1 MARCLLLTLLALVCV
16 LPVANAI
23 ISFFTPEELR
33 YTFGVEKLTDVPN
46 HDHVYPEVVFGEN
59 GTLERLL
66 LTLEG
71 QLHQLDLTPVTN
83 ELVGPSLTVIHRGN
97 DSNTLDI
104 NPELRQC
111 HYHHYSNHTYAA
123 VSNCDGNVKG
133 IIVKPHGAYV
143 IHPMPDRHV
152 GRFKRSASGHGL
164 HVLYKREAP
173 PTDFCGLDST
183 ISSEELIDDES
194 SVNEDVFVVGQR
206 LSQQGDLI
214 VELAIFVDE
223 LLWRHFSSK
232 YGGYAMSKL
241 QDYALTM
248 LNNIQ
253 IMYRQPSAV
262 PQLTFRVVRYE
273 VLSTQPSAMAPHLHN
288 YGHAQQYL
296 DRFCRYQKSLGVRDW
311 DHALLLTGYDIH
323 RGSGS
328 RSISGIARLDG
339 MCDPWNTCT
348 LAEGLDFT
356 SAFIGTHELGHSVGM
371 RHDEP
376 YCPSRHIMSSSLGP
390 GKVTWSTCSL
400 RDYHAFLQRLD
411 SRGKNCL
418 RQTMYPEKMAIRRD
432 VKPGQLYDA
441 NVQCSMMHGPGYQQ
455 VTPRQDHYDGI
466 CYMMW
471 CGQSTFGRIITSH
484 PALEGTFCG
493 PSKWCQLGRCV
504 PWYGNTPT
512 TTLPPYTVPTTT
524 RSYVPTRVDG
534 DWSQWSSVTCQLCT
548 CPPVS
553 GGIGL
558 AMSTRTC
565 SNPAPSN
572 GGSECEG
579 ASNRALVCNRNCA
592 STSKSVDQFISE
604 KCSEHK
610 RIKDDKD
617 LTGTGSQLMRY
628 PQRACKVF
636 CDVVNRFGSQRNYRF
651 FGDNLP
657 DGTPCGNDKYCLDGE
672 CLALSCESSALITRD
687 LSCPAEKCPEHQSP
701 YPNTDLLNIKGQWGT
716 WSLWTTCTDTC
727 GGGTR
732 QRARACNINGRC
744 DGEAVE
750 RVTCG
755 TDACPAIPNTDPQ
768 WTEWTSW
775 NQCSVSCGRGSQA
788 RYRRCQTNQHTIAYS
803 CPGSTMDIRNCEE
816 AACPP
821 PSNSIVGLWATW
833 GDWSSCSRTC
843 GPGIKTR
850 NRYCTN
856 EPCDGSGSE
865 RMSCNLAV
873 CPGLSQQWTGWSAWS
888 ECSRLCGK
896 GLRTRTRS
904 CPSYGSCFG
913 SSIDQQFC
921 NEQACVVATGQWSGW
936 SAWGVCSVSCGAG
949 VKRRTR
955 HCQQG
960 NCLGDFRESAT
971 CNDGACQQNY
981 DATWGGWGYWSTC
994 SQTCGSGIR
1003 KRVRKCYGTGKCSGN
1018 EYEKQQCYTRE
1029 C

>member
-1 MARCLLLTLLALVCV
+1 
-16 LPVANAI
+16 
-23 ISFFTPEELR
+23 
-33 YTFGVEKLTDVPN
+33 
-46 HDHVYPEVVFGEN
+46 
-59 GTLERLL
+59 
-66 LTLEG
+66 
-71 QLHQLDLTPVTN
+71 
-83 ELVGPSLTVIHRGN
+83 
-97 DSNTLDI
+97 
-104 NPELRQC
+104 
-111 HYHHYSNHTYAA
+111 
-123 VSNCDGNVKG
+123 
-133 IIVKPHGAYV
+133 
-143 IHPMPDRHV
+143 
-152 GRFKRSASGHGL
+152 
-164 HVLYKREAP
+164 
-173 PTDFCGLDST
+173 
-183 ISSEELIDDES
+183 
-194 SVNEDVFVVGQR
+194 
-206 LSQQGDLI
+206 
-214 VELAIFVDE
+214 
-223 LLWRHFSSK
+223 
-232 YGGYAMSKL
+232 
-241 QDYALTM
+241 
-248 LNNIQ
+248 
-253 IMYRQPSAV
+253 MYRQPSAV

-296 DRFCRYQKSLGVRDW
+296 DRFCRYQKALGVRDW

-418 RQTMYPEKMAIRRD
+418 RQSFYQEKMTIRSD

-441 NVQCSMMHGPGYQQ
+441 NVQCSLMHGPGYQQ

-493 PSKWCQLGRCV
+493 SSKWCQLGRCV
-504 PWYGNTPT
+504 PWYGGNMNPPVPVT
-512 TTLPPYTVPTTT
+512 TTLAPTT
-524 RSYVPTRVDG
+524 RSYAPTRIDG
-534 DWSQWSSVTCQLCT
+534 DWSQWSAVTCQLCT
-548 CPPVS
+548 CPPVF

-558 AMSTRTC
+558 TMSTRTC

-579 ASNRALVCNRNCA
+579 AANRAHVCN
-592 STSKSVDQFISE
+592 KSCPTNVKTVDQYISE

-617 LTGTGSQLMRY
+617 LTGTGSQLNRY

-657 DGTPCGNDKYCLDGE
+657 DGTPCGSDKYCLDGE
-672 CLALSCESSALITRD
+672 CLPLSCDSSALITRD
-687 LSCPAEKCPEHQSP
+687 LSCPSEKCPERQSP
-701 YPNTDLLNIKGQWGT
+701 YPHTDLLNIKGQWGT
-716 WSLWTTCTDTC
+716 WSLWTTCTVTC

-750 RVTCG
+750 RVSCG
-755 TDACPAIPNTDPQ
+755 NDACPAIPNTDPQ

-788 RYRRCQTNQHTIAYS
+788 RYRRCQSNQNTIAYS

-816 AACPP
+816 TACPP
-821 PSNSIVGLWATW
+821 PSNSPIGVWATW
-833 GDWSSCSRTC
+833 GAWSTCSKTC
-843 GPGIKTR
+843 GPGIQTR
-850 NRYCTN
+850 NRYCTK

-873 CPGLSQQWTGWSAWS
+873 CPGISQQWTEWSQWS

-904 CPSYGSCFG
+904 CPSSGSCFG
-913 SSIDQQFC
+913 SSIDQSFC
-921 NEQACVVATGQWSGW
+921 NEQACVVSSGQWSGW

-955 HCQQG
+955 HCQLG
-960 NCLGDFRESAT
+960 NCLGNFRESAV
-971 CNDGACQQNY
+971 CNEGACLNY

-1003 KRVRKCYGTGKCSGN
+1003 KRVRKCYGTGKCAGN
-1018 EYEKQQCYTRE
+1018 EYEKAQCYQHE